1 MTRQKQKLLEGL
13 LGAVTA
19 AVILV
24 TIFHWRGE
32 NRSHPVIFQ
41 TLSLNTE
48 QTVPFCNINTA
59 TEEQLQSLPGIGEV
73 LAGRI
78 VAWREENGP
87 FQSSEDVM
95 AVKGIGTAIY
105 ESISP
110 YITY

>member
-1 MTRQKQKLLEGL
+1 MTRRKQKLLEGL